1 MRRLSKILRNENHQG
16 RNDHDHERPARRP
29 HPGRSL
35 MPGQDELW
43 ELVAGNQQG
52 VLATIKQDGS
62 PQLSNVL
69 YVADPATRVIRVSTT
84 ADRVK
89 GRNLARDPRAAL
101 HVSGEDFWHYAVA
114 EGPVTLSAVAEI
126 PGDDAIEELLEVHSY
141 FYGEIDRATFD
152 EEMITHQRLVVR
164 LEVTHLYGVM
174 VKTGRRP
181 VSEDS

>member
-1 MRRLSKILRNENHQG
+1 
-16 RNDHDHERPARRP
+16 
-29 HPGRSL
+29 

-43 ELVAGNQQG
+43 ELVTSHQQG
-52 VLATIKQDGS
+52 VLATIKADGS

-84 ADRVK
+84 ADRAK
-89 GRNLARDPRAAL
+89 GRNLARDPRGAL

-114 EGPVTLSAVAEI
+114 EGPVTLSGVAAI
-126 PGDDAIEELLEVHSY
+126 RGDDAIEELLEVHSC

-152 EEMITHQRLVVR
+152 EEMITNRRLVVR

-181 VSEDS
+181 VSQES

>member
-1 MRRLSKILRNENHQG
+1 MCPRAERRHG
-16 RNDHDHERPARRP
+16 
-29 HPGRSL
+29 GL

-52 VLATIKQDGS
+52 VLATVNADRS

-69 YVADPATRVIRVSTT
+69 YVADPATRTIRVSTT
-84 ADRVK
+84 ADRAK

-114 EGPVTLSAVAEI
+114 EGPVTLSDVAAI
-126 PGDDAIEELLEVHSY
+126 PGDDAVEELLEVHSF
-141 FYGEIDRATFD
+141 FYGEIDRATFE
-152 EEMITHQRLVVR
+152 EEMITNQRLVVR
-164 LEVTHLYGVM
+164 LQVSHLYGVM

-181 VSEDS
+181 VTK